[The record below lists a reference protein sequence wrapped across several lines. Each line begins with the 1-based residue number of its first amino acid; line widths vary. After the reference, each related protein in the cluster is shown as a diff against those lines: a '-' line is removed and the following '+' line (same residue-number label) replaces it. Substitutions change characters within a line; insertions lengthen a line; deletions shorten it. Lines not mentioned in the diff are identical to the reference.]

1 MTFMPVRI
9 MSDAELTKYEILRD
23 VDLERMPVRAA
34 AQVLGLTERQ
44 VWRLL
49 KAYRLRGADGLIS
62 KKRCQPSNRRTPDD
76 VRLAAMAIVKER
88 YADFGPTLAA
98 EKLREQHGLTISRE
112 TLRVWMLEAGLWAD
126 RVKRRGRVYQPRYRR
141 ECVGE
146 LVQVDGSEHWW
157 FEDRG
162 PQCTLLVFID
172 DATSRLM
179 HLQFVQSES
188 TFAYFNAT
196 QRYLEQHGKPV
207 AFYTDKHAV
216 FRVNK
221 PSGLHGD
228 GMTQFGRALKA
239 LSIEIICANS
249 SQAKGRVERA
259 NKTLQDRLV
268 KELRLAGVSTMD
280 DGNAFLPGFMADYN
294 ARFAKAPFNDKN
306 LHRPMQDRDR
316 LDEAFTWRAERTLSQ
331 SLTLQYDNILF
342 MIEPSEF
349 AQAAIGRRVEVV
361 DFPDGRLE
369 VRYKGRSMPYRT
381 FDKLRRV
388 TETAVLE
395 NKRLGGLL
403 NLIRESQQ
411 TEPPGMRTSKG
422 PKRRDQT
429 RHMFSVG

>member
-1 MTFMPVRI
+1 VTLHI
-9 MSDAELTKYEILRD
+9 MSDKELARLEVLRDLTSGQLTASAAAELLG
-23 VDLERMPVRAA
+23 LERR
-34 AQVLGLTERQ
+34 QVL
-44 VWRLL
+44 RLS
-49 KAYRLRGADGLIS
+49 KAYHDQGATALIS
-62 KKRCQPSNRRTPDD
+62 KKRGRPSNRQTPPSLK
-76 VRLAAMAIVKER
+76 VHALTVIRER

-98 EKLREQHGLTISRE
+98 EKLRELHGIFIGRE
-112 TLRVWMLEAGLWAD
+112 TLRIWMLEAGLWAD
-126 RVKRRGRVYQPRYRR
+126 RQKRRGRVHQPRYRR

-146 LVQVDGSEHWW
+146 LVQVDGSEHYW

-162 PQCTLLVFID
+162 PSCTLLVFID

-196 QRYLEQHGKPV
+196 QRYLEAHGKPV

-221 PSGLHGD
+221 PAGLYGD

-239 LSIEIICANS
+239 LTIEIICANS

-268 KELRLAGVSTMD
+268 KELRLAGISTMEA
-280 DGNAFLPGFMADYN
+280 GNAFLPTFMADYN
-294 ARFAKAPFNDKN
+294 ARFAKAPFNDKD
-306 LHRPMQDRDR
+306 LHRPMTPRDR

-349 AQAAIGRRVEVV
+349 AQAAIGQRVEVV

-369 VRYKGRSMPYRT
+369 VRFKGRSMPYRT
-381 FDKLRRV
+381 FDRLRRV

-403 NLIRESQQ
+403 ALIRQDQQ
-411 TEPPGMRTSKG
+411 TQPPGQRTRRG
-422 PKRRDQT
+422 PRRRDQT
-429 RHMFSVG
+429 GHMFSVG